1 MDGWVGGWVGGRVS
15 EWVGGWMD
23 GQMGRLV
30 DYVCEEVRKRRW
42 RMRERE
48 RGGT

>member
-1 MDGWVGGWVGGRVS
+1 
-15 EWVGGWMD
+15 MD

-48 RGGT
+48 RERERERRYLAVPASCQSIQESC